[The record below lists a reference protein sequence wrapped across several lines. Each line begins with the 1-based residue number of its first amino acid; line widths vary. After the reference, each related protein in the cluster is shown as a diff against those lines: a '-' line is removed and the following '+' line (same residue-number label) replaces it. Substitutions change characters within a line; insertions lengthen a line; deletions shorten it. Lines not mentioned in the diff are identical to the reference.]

1 MFWRRLGRLSLSN
14 SSVCRRVLSANLQS
28 FLLDRISN
36 FGPITVADFMKEC
49 LTNPYNGYYMKSD
62 VFGKHGDFITSP
74 EICQIFG
81 ELVGVWLVN
90 IWTDLKCPSEVNL
103 VELGPGRGTLAS
115 DVLRVFSRFPTAYNA
130 VSLHLVEMSPKMCS
144 LQKETILT
152 TVSQLDITPP
162 PIHWYTD
169 FRDVPDNRPTF
180 VLAHEFLDALPVHQ
194 FRKNKDD
201 WREVLVDVAQTT
213 EGRPKKERELCFVQA
228 PSQTATQVVYFPLA
242 GDVKDRDF
250 VEVCPR
256 ALVLMDELCQ
266 RLTETPSAALI
277 IDYGH
282 LGEKGNTLRGFRN
295 HQVCD
300 ALLDPGNI
308 DLTCDVD
315 FSMLQRRISSSG
327 CNVNVYGPVTQA
339 YFLINMGLLTRLK
352 TLVEQCDSESQREEL
367 LSGCEMLITEEQMG
381 ERFKF
386 LAVVSPRNEDG
397 GQPRPLPGFTNLP
410 GTPYADSSV

>member
-1 MFWRRLGRLSLSN
+1 MQIQLPTPSRKRCHWLDSLCRLSFMPD
-14 SSVCRRVLSANLQS
+14 VETGGI
-28 FLLDRISN
+28 FLLVT
-36 FGPITVADFMKEC
+36 GT
-49 LTNPYNGYYMKSD
+49 
-62 VFGKHGDFITSP
+62 
-74 EICQIFG
+74 Q
-81 ELVGVWLVN
+81 LVGVWLVN
-90 IWTDLKCPSEVNL
+90 IWADFKCPTEVNL

-115 DVLRVFSRFPTAYNA
+115 DILRVFSRFPTAYNA
-130 VSLHLVEMSPKMCS
+130 VSLHLVEVSPKMRS
-144 LQKETILT
+144 LQKETIFT
-152 TVSQLDITPP
+152 TVSGLDIAPP
-162 PIHWYTD
+162 PVHWYTD

-213 EGRPKKERELCFVQA
+213 EGSPQKERQLCFVQA
-228 PSQTATQVVYFPLA
+228 PSQTSTQLVYLPLA
-242 GDVKDRDF
+242 GDVTGRDF

-256 ALVLMDELCQ
+256 ALVLIDDLCQ
-266 RLTETPSAALI
+266 RLTKTPSAALL

-315 FSMLQRRISSSG
+315 FSMLQRRITSSG

-352 TLVEQCDSESQREEL
+352 MLVEQCDSESQREEL

-386 LAVVSPRNEDG
+386 LAIVSPRDEDG
-397 GQPRPLPGFTNLP
+397 GQPRPLPGFTDLP
-410 GTPYADSSV
+410 GTPYADSTV